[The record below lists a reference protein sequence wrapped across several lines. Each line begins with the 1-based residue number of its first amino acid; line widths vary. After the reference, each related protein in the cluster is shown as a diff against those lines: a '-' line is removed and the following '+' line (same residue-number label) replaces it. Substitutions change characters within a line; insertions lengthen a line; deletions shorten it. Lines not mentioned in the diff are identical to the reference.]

1 MKNSINNSINE
12 WRQELKNWLKP
23 AIIWDLLWVYGI
35 DSMDSYFLYLLSLR
49 SILWWWD
56 ENKEIVLPGTKENIE
71 KQLNP
76 LKENLL
82 KVLWISSKQVVS
94 WDFKKNTKAK
104 DRQAYMRT
112 PYYLSDDRDYLNSQK
127 EILELVR
134 LFWDKVYLADFIKK
148 NNLENLIPSNT
159 TTFLDGDNWNNVLT
173 EIKNRF
179 ESKSNFIVKAGEWAS
194 WENMILVFFENDN
207 IYVMHH
213 KTNWKKQKIESFE
226 ELKKELNIAIPD
238 IQKTKKWMFT
248 DDGYNK
254 DTVLNQYF
262 LVQDL
267 VDTSK
272 YKEKSMNFY
281 ITENGEFYPTN
292 FGSNIAVW
300 WVHKWNIEELL
311 DKDLLKKFEPLLKK
325 IVEKWYTW
333 PIWFD
338 FFLSNERDIKI
349 IEANTR
355 YTAPITP
362 SMLVYKLQEQWK
374 IWKWFTWKLIQ
385 KFDTKIDL
393 TLLDN
398 FKQYNLVEKIIK
410 EEDIKDASFLVYSP
424 VFGEKYQ
431 SVIFIWPNQESI
443 DELIKKLETEL
454 KKFTI

>member
-1 MKNSINNSINE
+1 MMKNSINE

-23 AIIWDLLWVYGI
+23 TIIWDLQWVYGVGT
-35 DSMDSYFLYLLSLR
+35 MDPYFLYLLSLR
-49 SILWWWD
+49 AILWWWD
-56 ENKEIVLPGTKENIE
+56 ENKEIVLPNAE
-71 KQLNP
+71 KSIQSKLYN
-76 LKENLL
+76 LKWDLL
-82 KVLWISSKQVVS
+82 EVLWINESQIII
-94 WDFKKNTKAK
+94 WDFRKKTLPEK
-104 DRQAYMRT
+104 RQSYMRT

-159 TTFLDGDNWNNVLT
+159 TTFVDGNNWNNVLS

-194 WENMILVFFENDN
+194 WENMILVFFENNN

-238 IQKTKKWMFT
+238 IQKTKKWMFNHN
-248 DDGYNK
+248 GYDENAI
-254 DTVLNQYF
+254 LEQYF

-272 YKEKSMNFY
+272 YEEKSINFY
-281 ITENGEFYPTN
+281 ITENGEFYPTS

-300 WVHKWNIEELL
+300 WVHKWNIEEVLN
-311 DKDLLKKFEPLLKK
+311 KKILKKFEPLLKK
-325 IVEKWYTW
+325 MVEKWYTW

-338 FFLSNERDIKI
+338 FFLNNKNDVKI

-374 IWKWFTWKLIQ
+374 IWRWFTWKLMQ
-385 KFDTKIDL
+385 KFDTKVDL
-393 TLLDN
+393 TSLDD
-398 FKQYNLVEKIIK
+398 FKEYNLVDKLIK
-410 EEDIKDASFLVYSP
+410 EKDIKDACFLVYSP

-443 DELIKKLETEL
+443 NVLIKKLESKL
-454 KKFTI
+454 RNFNI